1 MSIEIIDLLK
11 PKNGGDFPIVEAEDI
26 SCGGVRLP
34 AALEGKADNSALAET
49 NAAVASAVA
58 DLGDQIDLESAR
70 IDNIIALPDG
80 STTADAELVDIRVGV
95 NGATYSSAGDAVRV
109 QIGAVNSGI
118 KSIYS
123 QVYKDISDTLT
134 IVQGTITSTTGKID
148 TTRTNRLVCTD
159 FIDITTITTIQIG
172 ASYKISVFAYDD
184 TPTTEGEAETSY
196 IATTGFL
203 SSGIGITKEEIIQQL
218 GNTVET
224 IRFIV
229 AKSDDATITVADF
242 SNSGLKV
249 LKNDIQD
256 KMNTISEDV
265 TGLSNDVDGLSNE
278 ITVRTEYETSSHGTW
293 QQGSITS
300 NTGRIDS
307 ARTDRIVDA
316 TFYKVSDIISVICNS
331 AYKVLVASYTSNN
344 DASFTGVSEWLDSPI
359 TQFTGNYV
367 RFVVKKAAE
376 GDISPSENT
385 GFAINM
391 TGKTVKQR
399 IEEVAEGAIFSSV
412 PNIIWQAREVGSGG
426 YPPFSKDYVKL
437 SASNQFDRVIVYVR
451 ITTDGYYVSIHD
463 DTINNEARNPDGTTI
478 SGTISSNGQ
487 SLATLNSYDWGIK
500 YGSQYAGMGVP
511 MVEDVMKWAAWYN
524 LGLTVHFSYG
534 FNQTDAENIFDMAAK
549 YGLIDNL
556 IVLSSGGLQFSRT
569 DYFKA
574 LDDRISYYFGCTYA
588 DFQTNLTT
596 IKGYLTS
603 RNSVYVQPYP
613 WGTIADDTYRQLAT
627 RNGLKLMNTTVMS
640 ANDLF
645 NTVGFNKGYSL
656 IETAGISNI
665 KATVKMWADTHQI

>member
-1 MSIEIIDLLK
+1 MANQEREPFVLDFPNGQRVEDILKKADADYSKAEIDAKMASKATMSDVQRETQNLQNQINEIVRA
-11 PKNGGDFPIVEAEDI
+11 PESGGDVAAEVAQARVDADGVTHATLKDRCDSDATRLKEDLTDVESQVFIDI
-26 SCGGVRLP
+26 SG
-34 AALEGKADNSALAET
+34 
-49 NAAVASAVA
+49 
-58 DLGDQIDLESAR
+58 
-70 IDNIIALPDG
+70 
-80 STTADAELVDIRVGV
+80 
-95 NGATYSSAGDAVRV
+95 
-109 QIGAVNSGI
+109 
-118 KSIYS
+118 
-123 QVYKDISDTLT
+123 TLT

-148 TTRTNRLVCTD
+148 TTRTDRLVCTD
-159 FIDITTITTIQIG
+159 FIDITTIITLQIG
-172 ASYKISVFAYDD
+172 ASYKISVFAYND
-184 TPTTEGEAETSY
+184 TPTTEEEARTSY
-196 IATTGFL
+196 INTTGFL
-203 SSGIGITKEEIIQQL
+203 SPGIGIRKEEIIQQL

-229 AKSDDATITVADF
+229 AKSDDATITVADLA
-242 SNSGLKV
+242 NSGLKV
-249 LKNDIQD
+249 MKNDIQD

-265 TGLSNDVDGLSNE
+265 TGLSNDVDGLSDK
-278 ITVRTEYETSSHGTW
+278 ITVRTEYENSTHGTW
-293 QQGSITS
+293 RQGSITS
-300 NTGRIDS
+300 TTGRIDS
-307 ARTDRIVDA
+307 TRTDRIVDA

-331 AYKVLVASYTSNN
+331 AYKILVASYTENN

-359 TQFTGNYV
+359 TQLTGNYV
-367 RFVVKKAAE
+367 RFVIRNAAE
-376 GDISPSENT
+376 GTISPSENT
-385 GFAINM
+385 GFTINM

-412 PNIIWQAREVGSGG
+412 PNIIWQAREVGLGG

-437 SASNQFDRVIVYVR
+437 SASNQFDRIIVYVR

-463 DTINNEARNPDGTTI
+463 DTINNEARNPDGTAI
-478 SGTISSNGQ
+478 SETISSNGQ

-500 YGSQYAGMGVP
+500 YGSQYAGMDVP

-588 DFQTNLTT
+588 DFQTNLAT

-627 RNGLKLMNTTVMS
+627 RNGLKLMNSTVMS
-640 ANDLF
+640 ADDLF
-645 NTVGFNKGYSL
+645 NTVGFNKGYTM

-665 KATVKMWADTHQI
+665 KSTVKMWADTHQI